1 MDKYEGSDKLFKAL
15 DKMAGDSDT
24 VCQVEEFA
32 QVMAQRG
39 NRVYRYYY
47 NHQSSVGKQT
57 AENANKKF
65 LTHKTYF
72 LQILGQLGVDQ
83 NILTKLNSLLDTL
96 WKTLEIIQPMKS
108 KWLGISSLIGPI
120 LSKMGMHD

>member
-1 MDKYEGSDKLFKAL
+1 MIAHEYMDKYEGSDKLFKAL

-47 NHQSSVGKQT
+47 NHQSSVGKQI
-57 AENANKKF
+57 ADNVNEN
-65 LTHKTYF
+65 
-72 LQILGQLGVDQ
+72 
-83 NILTKLNSLLDTL
+83 
-96 WKTLEIIQPMKS
+96 
-108 KWLGISSLIGPI
+108 
-120 LSKMGMHD
+120 

>member
-32 QVMAQRG
+32 QVMSQRG

-57 AENANKKF
+57 AENVNK
-65 LTHKTYF
+65 
-72 LQILGQLGVDQ
+72 
-83 NILTKLNSLLDTL
+83 NIALLTKPIFSRPLANLE
-96 WKTLEIIQPMKS
+96 WIKTF
-108 KWLGISSLIGPI
+108 
-120 LSKMGMHD
+120 